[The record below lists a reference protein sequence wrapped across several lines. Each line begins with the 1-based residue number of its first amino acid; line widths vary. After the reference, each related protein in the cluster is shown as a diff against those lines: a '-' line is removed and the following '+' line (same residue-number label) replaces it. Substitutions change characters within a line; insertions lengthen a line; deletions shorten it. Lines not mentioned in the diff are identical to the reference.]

1 MSLRIFHIVFV
12 VVCVLLCLFVG
23 IWGIRLYVATRE
35 ALGLALGS
43 IFLITGI
50 ALTVYGKRV
59 YGKLKGLA

>member
-12 VVCVLLCLFVG
+12 VVCILLCLFVG
-23 IWGIRLYVATRE
+23 IWGIRLYAATRE
-35 ALGLALGS
+35 ALGLTLGS

>member
-12 VVCVLLCLFVG
+12 VICILLCLFVG
-23 IWGIRLYVATRE
+23 IWGIRLYAATRE